1 LHKHSKIEKSATAL
15 LTNENR
21 LLMIFVGNELL
32 DQEVFKLVDS
42 DRLRDMVLMERTAVK
57 HVR

>member
-1 LHKHSKIEKSATAL
+1 
-15 LTNENR
+15 
-21 LLMIFVGNELL
+21 MIFVGNELL

-57 HVR
+57 HVRQWDW